1 MGVGNRG
8 FKTCPRFSNC
18 YTTTRKSKLTD
29 PHEIIDAIVF
39 HGVGLNVTEIQM
51 LKDKRHSLSKV
62 NQGITPLFVLF
73 MLVSTLMYAFI
84 YKVHDIWVIR
94 NRGKC

>member
-39 HGVGLNVTEIQM
+39 HGVGLNMTEIQM

-73 MLVSTLMYAFI
+73 MLVSTYVCFYLTRL
-84 YKVHDIWVIR
+84 KKLQSLR
-94 NRGKC
+94 QQ